1 MKGKGTIF
9 MMDYREFVDQV
20 TEDLNAHLPEEL
32 SGARVFARDVEKLQ
46 GTSYYGITVQPENS
60 SIGVSLDLKP
70 VYQMMEEEGLDYD
83 GALDRIANTVENGIL
98 HRPEIT
104 VDEISDYE
112 HMKDSL
118 MIQLVPTAGNEEML
132 SSMPHVEKEDMSIVY
147 RMVIDTNTQGMAS
160 TLVTNQMLDT
170 YGITADQLHA
180 DALANAS
187 VNFPAEVRSM
197 REMMAEMTGLD
208 PDMLPDDPGM
218 YVATCN
224 HGMNGAGCIF
234 YPEFMDQT
242 AEKVGGDFFILPS
255 SIHEVILVP
264 DNGTMTA
271 QELDAMVQEV
281 NANEVIPEER
291 LSGNAFHYDS
301 KDHVFEKAASY
312 ETRMQE
318 KEKSLSK
325 GKDRAK
331 EKTSIMDKLDAKKK
345 EAKALDSGKKPV
357 HKSKE
362 AEI

>member
-1 MKGKGTIF
+1 MNQTPNAFMKGKGTIF

-20 TEDLNAHLPEEL
+20 TEDLNAHLSEEL
-32 SGARVFARDVEKLQ
+32 AGARVFARDVEKLQ
-46 GTSYYGITVQPENS
+46 GTSYYGVTVQPENS

-70 VYQMMEEEGLDYD
+70 VYEMMEDGLSYD

-132 SSMPHVEKEDMSIVY
+132 SNMPHVEKEDMSIVY
-147 RMVIDTNTQGMAS
+147 RMVIDTNAQGMAS
-160 TLVTNQMLDT
+160 TLITNQILGT
-170 YGITADQLHA
+170 YGITAEQLHA

-208 PDMLPDDPGM
+208 PEMLSDDPGM

-242 AEKVGGDFFILPS
+242 AEKVEGDFFILPS

-281 NANEVIPEER
+281 NANEVLPEER

-301 KDHVFEKAASY
+301 KDHIFEKATTF
-312 ETRMQE
+312 ENRMQE
-318 KEKSLSK
+318 KEKSYFQGQGSSE
-325 GKDRAK
+325 GKDFHYGKIRCK
-331 EKTSIMDKLDAKKK
+331 EERS
-345 EAKALDSGKKPV
+345 
-357 HKSKE
+357 
-362 AEI
+362 